1 MSVAA
6 MPNDARA
13 ALQQLT
19 DHWER
24 RDLDAIGPPALDPRA
39 LLDGVE
45 FVHVRGVSRAQVP
58 AGETSEPDRT
68 IDLVIGAHS
77 YGSQFTTVFAG
88 AAGKLAAYVS
98 VNDAVTSERLL
109 KTVYP
114 GVEIDGT
121 VRSRL
126 GSDLHRHFGAAG
138 MITGIPS
145 ATSASGPTAVS
156 PDLTWATCIDR
167 VIRNVRDGTWAVMI
181 RASPRPE
188 SESIASREA
197 LLDEIAAV
205 ASLSRHHVQ
214 RSTQASSAQ
223 TNRSSGVTS
232 ETVSS
237 EVVNRRADYVMEVL
251 ELEAERVLQSIATG
265 RWQVTV
271 YFGADSA
278 MDAQRLGA
286 TLRAALSGTDSR
298 PDPIRV
304 HFPGK
309 GRKEA
314 AAQFATLLGSGE
326 LAYLVRLPCREVPG
340 FDVRESA
347 AFSLRAAPKASRT
360 LCIGEVMWEK
370 APSGVAYEMPI
381 DDLTRHTLVAGIT
394 GSGKTTTV
402 MSMISRLWVDS
413 GIPFLVIEPAKTE
426 YRALLGVVRGEQGSG
441 PIADLRVYTLGDE
454 TVAPFRL
461 NPFEFDVGDTPG
473 GPQVLSH
480 IDLLKALFNAAFIL
494 YAPMPYVLETA
505 LHEVYQDKGWN
516 LATGTNA
523 RVPQESWKDRHEFP
537 IFPTLSDLYG
547 KVEAV
552 THRLGYESRIAQDV
566 VAGLR
571 ARIGALRLGSK
582 GLMLDTPRG
591 MPIAELLSLPTV
603 LELESIGNDE
613 EKGFLIGLIMTRIYG
628 YRRQQAKSGVAAAG
642 LRHMLV
648 VEEAHRLLK
657 NTNTQVDTESANL
670 RAHAVETFG
679 NMLSEV
685 RHYGQG
691 VIVAE
696 QIPVKLTPDVV
707 KNTNLK
713 IVHRLLARD
722 DREALAGA
730 MVMTDAQ
737 ARHLSLLQ
745 VGEAVAFC
753 EGNDGPMLL
762 RMEEFKASKG
772 LAPPSAASLR
782 SVAQKY
788 IALQDLLLVPGLE
801 SFGIRLTHFGS
812 PSPDVQHAVR
822 DSMNALGVR
831 GAWAEILAR
840 SVYARPNLASALSAL
855 RDRIRNG
862 RNQLA
867 PIQYEQAHSL
877 FIAFGAARAVQ
888 DRSMESGWSYPQARS
903 MQHSLIAGLQKI
915 ARSGDAGA
923 GSPDLDRFVRMYEA
937 GATRDGGPLPGC
949 GACGSPCLYRNEVS
963 RLLTRKDV
971 GSVRAVLVDAG
982 YKGNS
987 ERFRAVG
994 KTLEALARQ
1003 WLGGDSGDAK
1013 NLGFCAG
1020 LLIGAELGLDGQ
1032 EQARL
1037 GKELAGSMLT

>member
-1 MSVAA
+1 MNAA
-6 MPNDARA
+6 TMPNDARA

-24 RDLDAIGPPALDPRA
+24 RGLDAIGPPALDPRA

-45 FVHVRGVSRAQVP
+45 FVHVRGISRANVP
-58 AGETSEPDRT
+58 TDETGEPDRT

-77 YGSQFTTVFAG
+77 YGSQFTIVFAG
-88 AAGKLAAYVS
+88 TAGRLAAYVS
-98 VNDAVTSERLL
+98 VNDAATSERLL

-114 GVEIDGT
+114 GVEVDRT

-126 GSDLHRHFGAAG
+126 GSELNRHLGATG
-138 MITGIPS
+138 MITGVPS
-145 ATSASGPTAVS
+145 ATSALASAPGG
-156 PDLTWATCIDR
+156 PDLAWPTCIER
-167 VIRNVRDGTWAVMI
+167 VIRNVRESNWAVVVS
-181 RASPRPE
+181 ASPRPE
-188 SESIASREA
+188 SESVASREA

-205 ASLSRHHVQ
+205 ASMSRHHVQ

-232 ETVSS
+232 ETISS
-237 EVVNRRADYVMEVL
+237 EVVNRRADYAMEVL

-271 YFGADSA
+271 YFGADNP
-278 MDAQRLGA
+278 MDAQRVGA
-286 TLRAALSGTDSR
+286 TIRAALSGTDSR

-309 GRKEA
+309 GRRES

-326 LAYLVRLPCREVPG
+326 LSHIVRLPCREVPG
-340 FDVRESA
+340 FGVRASA
-347 AFSLRAAPKASRT
+347 AFSLRAAPRASRT
-360 LCIGEVMWEK
+360 LRIGEVMWEK
-370 APSGVAYEMPI
+370 ATSGVGYEVPI
-381 DDLTRHTLVAGIT
+381 DELTRHTLVAGIT

-402 MSMISRLWVDS
+402 MSMISRLWLDAGV
-413 GIPFLVIEPAKTE
+413 PFLVIEPAKTE
-426 YRALLGVVRGEQGSG
+426 YRALLGVVRGEQGAG
-441 PIADLRVYTLGDE
+441 PIPDLRVYTLGDE

-505 LHEVYQDKGWN
+505 LHEIYQDKGWN

-523 RVPQESWKDRHEFP
+523 RVPLESWKDRHEFP

-547 KVEAV
+547 KVESV

-566 VAGLR
+566 IAGLR
-571 ARIGALRLGSK
+571 ARVGALRLGSK

-591 MPIAELLSLPTV
+591 MPIGELLSHPTV
-603 LELESIGNDE
+603 LELESIGSDE
-613 EKGFLIGLIMTRIYG
+613 EKGFLIGLVMTRIYG
-628 YRRQQAKSGVAAAG
+628 YRRQQSKDEGSVAG

-670 RAHAVETFG
+670 RAHAVETFC

-753 EGNDGPMLL
+753 EGDDGPMLL
-762 RMEEFKASKG
+762 RMEEFKASRG
-772 LAPPSAASLR
+772 LASPSPAALR

-788 IALQDLLLVPGLE
+788 ITLQDLLLVPDLD
-801 SFGIRLTHFGS
+801 STGIRLTHFGS

-822 DSMNALGVR
+822 ELMNAPGAR
-831 GAWAEILAR
+831 RAWAEILGR
-840 SVYARPNLASALSAL
+840 VVYSRPSLAAAFAAQ

-867 PIQYEQAHSL
+867 PIQYEQAHTL
-877 FIAFGAARAVQ
+877 LIAFGAARAVQ
-888 DRSMESGWSYPQARS
+888 DRSLEAGWTYPQARS
-903 MQHSLIAGLQKI
+903 MQRSLIAGLQKI
-915 ARSGDAGA
+915 SRSGDVGA
-923 GSPDLDRFVRMYEA
+923 GSQDLDRFVRLYEA
-937 GATRDGGPLPGC
+937 GATREGGPHPGC
-949 GACGSPCLYRNEVS
+949 GACGSPCLYRTEVS

-971 GSVRAVLVDAG
+971 GTVRAALVDTA
-982 YKGNS
+982 YKGNA
-987 ERFRAVG
+987 ERFQAVG
-994 KTLEALARQ
+994 KTLAALARQ
-1003 WLGGDSGDAK
+1003 WLGGESGDAK

-1020 LLIGAELGLDGQ
+1020 LLVGAELGLDGQ

-1037 GKELAGSMLT
+1037 GKELAVSMLT